1 MLMSAPVYNSVYN
14 PVRRSFAP
22 ARFLRRFEAS
32 GFRADARFCARHI
45 YCDLCRNG
53 IPRSLPD
60 LIRMGQEHGKPVLP
74 DSRLP
79 ARIGGF
85 CDGEALVVS
94 AHLSRR
100 QYFETIPHELV
111 HALSHSS
118 RWTCL
123 NAYIEGWRYDRA
135 TFLEAVARQVGQ
147 MFLAQYAAG
156 SNDAE
161 GEEERIE

>member
-1 MLMSAPVYNSVYN
+1 MLTSAPVYSSTH
-14 PVRRSFAP
+14 RSFAP
-22 ARFLRRFEAS
+22 ATFLRRFEAT
-32 GFRADARFCARHI
+32 GFRADTRFCARHI

-53 IPRSLPD
+53 VPRSLFD
-60 LIRMGQEHGKPVLP
+60 LIRLCEEHGKAVLP
-74 DSRLP
+74 DTRLP

-100 QYFETIPHELV
+100 QYYETIPHELV
-111 HALSHSS
+111 HALSHSP

-123 NAYIEGWRYDRA
+123 NAHIEGWRYDRA

-147 MFLAQYAAG
+147 MFLAQYAAENHDRV
-156 SNDAE
+156 NDSRI
-161 GEEERIE
+161 EER